1 MVHPDIHT
9 DMLVKMKH
17 EIFHSMAKVEIESM
31 IVQAFQSGPVLKTL
45 LKKVAMF
52 KTIQDALHCR
62 NIFHNRSLDC

>member
-1 MVHPDIHT
+1 MIHPDIHT

-45 LKKVAMF
+45 F
-52 KTIQDALHCR
+52 KEGR
-62 NIFHNRSLDC
+62 FV